1 MSHNKS
7 EARTAPTECPTPEA
21 TSAMLAKE
29 MNQLSVEE
37 REKVLED
44 IHGIAR
50 VVDEP
55 YDFVKNN
62 LVLLEEELSKATHDH
77 NKAAYDLAKLQ
88 SKEYVSSEKLRIMF
102 LRAESFDAYNAASR
116 MVRFFDEKYKLFG
129 AEKLTKD
136 IVLADLDPDDIAA
149 LEKGF
154 YQVLPEKDCAG
165 RKVVCFFP
173 KLRVVRTT
181 QNQVRVEMFLK
192 QEIMIQLVL

>member
-1 MSHNKS
+1 MSNTKS
-7 EARTAPTECPTPEA
+7 EGLFAPFPPTAPTRCPTPDA

-50 VVDEP
+50 AVDEP
-55 YDFVKNN
+55 LDSVKNS
-62 LVLLEEELSKATHDH
+62 LVLLEEELSKITR
-77 NKAAYDLAKLQ
+77 NKRVAFDLAKSQ
-88 SKEYVSSEKLRIMF
+88 SEDYVSSEKLRLMF
-102 LRAESFDAYNAASR
+102 LRAESFDAYKAASR

-129 AEKLTKD
+129 ADKLTKD

-149 LEKGF
+149 LETGF

-165 RKVVCFFP
+165 RKVLCFFP
-173 KLRVVRTT
+173 KLKVVQTT
-181 QNQVRVEMFLK
+181 QNMVSDDACEAR
-192 QEIMIQLVL
+192 